1 MAHYHQLTIEE
12 REKIQSGL
20 WEGGSLRDIARSIG
34 RDPSTI
40 SRELQRNIRGEKRRY
55 VPRLANERAR
65 ERIQKRGRRERL
77 KDSFIRWYAVRK
89 LKEDYSPEQIAGTLS
104 LEHPAYAISPEALYQ
119 FIYAQYQRGGWGRC
133 IGQDL
138 RIYLKRG
145 HNVRKPKY
153 IPFKE
158 EKGPVKNRVFIDDRP
173 QEVDERIV
181 HGHWEGDSM
190 VSQKSRGALNTMVE
204 RMSGLVLI

>member
-104 LEHPAYAISPEALYQ
+104 LEHPAY
-119 FIYAQYQRGGWGRC
+119 
-133 IGQDL
+133 
-138 RIYLKRG
+138 
-145 HNVRKPKY
+145 
-153 IPFKE
+153 
-158 EKGPVKNRVFIDDRP
+158 
-173 QEVDERIV
+173 
-181 HGHWEGDSM
+181 
-190 VSQKSRGALNTMVE
+190 
-204 RMSGLVLI
+204 